1 MRTAPLAWTAVAL
14 VFASTAFADETG
26 QTVEDAVHPAAGV
39 WYGFYRNYVNR
50 FAMPVGANQGRD
62 VRSPWMATRTEP
74 VFIVMTLEP
83 RDDEAIA
90 GTITAGRG
98 IRYEDPQAAMKR
110 LLDIPLEE
118 VRPPP
123 TRVLEGSIEGTEL
136 TLTVLTPIGVGEPV
150 VDITAEVD
158 DDRMRAKLQ
167 VSADDLRIGRLDR
180 CDPAA
185 SPNGEAA
192 AAAAAADEGFCSVNA
207 IWRRLSEQYGLAVD
221 PTRSSSRRRR

>member
-1 MRTAPLAWTAVAL
+1 
-14 VFASTAFADETG
+14 TAFADETG

-62 VRSPWMATRTEP
+62 VRSPWMATTTEP

-110 LLDIPLEE
+110 LLDIPLQEA
-118 VRPPP
+118 RPPP
-123 TRVLEGSIEGTEL
+123 TRVLEGSIEGSEL

-167 VSADDLRIGRLDR
+167 VAADDLRIVRLDR

-185 SPNGEAA
+185 SLDGEAA
-192 AAAAAADEGFCSVNA
+192 AAAPAVNGGFCSVNA
-207 IWRRLSEQYGLAVD
+207 IWRRLSEEHGMVID
-221 PTRSSSRRRR
+221 PT